1 MANLLK
7 AVNTLASG
15 ATVYQERRNHFDSLQ
30 EEESMHRHTMS
41 EMQDQFNKELQEAR
55 RIYLLSMYA
64 DMETYFQELNENL
77 ISSSRDAERDMVDQR
92 NQQFQTI
99 LISATIMLATLLN
112 IMFQGDLPEN
122 IHWMFYA
129 GYALF
134 NTISLISL
142 TINVAL
148 CILITSRV
156 TKFMYRKS
164 DANIKHLKKAMR
176 HTKDMMRNLRGSG
189 RSSRFGTSDHEAENT
204 NQQRDDVP
212 AAASNGSNCEP
223 AETSQPSSTRMP
235 SAFPSLSELP
245 PLDANMP
252 QDINSPG
259 LTQGRTNESLKSSQR
274 PKLRPQFSFSARS
287 NTSTSTLYPDPPSPL
302 RPALVSV
309 RRNIAMLKDDEVDQE
324 WKRHEREVTEYLTHR
339 SRLAERLEA
348 MAVEQENQERMS
360 FELFWAKYCR
370 AMANSALILFYL
382 GTICLL
388 IGTMIF
394 SWTLLVQEYSSVIS
408 AIASVATIGA
418 SLVICAGLAI
428 YLRFFDSSIVVLNA
442 QLAREQHQ
450 HAKKYWTRMWDTLRS
465 SHLVFSTHVDVDSK
479 EN

>member
-15 ATVYQERRNHFDSLQ
+15 ATLYQERSNHYDSLH
-30 EEESMHRHTMS
+30 EEESMHQHTMT
-41 EMQDQFNKELQEAR
+41 EMQEQFNKELQEAR

-129 GYALF
+129 GYAFF

-189 RSSRFGTSDHEAENT
+189 RSSRFNTSDHDAENS
-204 NQQRDDVP
+204 NQQHADAP
-212 AAASNGSNCEP
+212 AAAHDRSNCEP
-223 AETSQPSSTRMP
+223 AKARQSSTTRMP

-245 PLDANMP
+245 PLDANIP
-252 QDINSPG
+252 QNLNSPG
-259 LTQGRTNESLKSSQR
+259 PTQGRNEAPKSSHR

-287 NTSTSTLYPDPPSPL
+287 NTSASTYPDPPSPT

-309 RRNIAMLKDDEVDQE
+309 RRNIAMLKDEEVDQE

-382 GTICLL
+382 GTVCLL

-394 SWTLLVQEYSSVIS
+394 SWTLLVKEYSSVIS

-418 SLVICAGLAI
+418 SLVICVGLAI

-450 HAKKYWTRMWDTLRS
+450 YAKRYWTRMWDALRS
-465 SHLVFSTHVDVDSK
+465 SHLVLGSHVDVDSK

>member
-129 GYALF
+129 G
-134 NTISLISL
+134 
-142 TINVAL
+142 
-148 CILITSRV
+148 
-156 TKFMYRKS
+156 
-164 DANIKHLKKAMR
+164 
-176 HTKDMMRNLRGSG
+176 
-189 RSSRFGTSDHEAENT
+189 
-204 NQQRDDVP
+204 
-212 AAASNGSNCEP
+212 
-223 AETSQPSSTRMP
+223 
-235 SAFPSLSELP
+235 
-245 PLDANMP
+245 
-252 QDINSPG
+252 
-259 LTQGRTNESLKSSQR
+259 
-274 PKLRPQFSFSARS
+274 ARS
-287 NTSTSTLYPDPPSPL
+287 NTSTSTVYPDPPSPL

-450 HAKKYWTRMWDTLRS
+450 HAKKYWSRMWDTLRS
-465 SHLVFSTHVDVDSK
+465 SHLVFTTHVDVDSK

>member
-15 ATVYQERRNHFDSLQ
+15 ATLYQERSNHYDSLQ
-30 EEESMHRHTMS
+30 EEENMHRHTMS
-41 EMQDQFNKELQEAR
+41 EMQEHFNEELQEAR

-112 IMFQGDLPEN
+112 IMFQGDLPED

-129 GYALF
+129 GYAFF
-134 NTISLISL
+134 NTVSLMTL

-189 RSSRFGTSDHEAENT
+189 RSSRFNSTEHET
-204 NQQRDDVP
+204 INQQQTSEPSVPRD
-212 AAASNGSNCEP
+212 ASGSE
-223 AETSQPSSTRMP
+223 PSSETPPSAPRVP

-245 PLDANMP
+245 PLHSNIP
-252 QDINSPG
+252 QNVGSPG
-259 LTQGRTNESLKSSQR
+259 LSHNQNDQSKQSKR

-287 NTSTSTLYPDPPSPL
+287 NTSASTIYPDPPSPT

-309 RRNIAMLKDDEVDQE
+309 RRNIAMLSDEEVDQE

-370 AMANSALILFYL
+370 SMANSALILFYL
-382 GTICLL
+382 GTVCLL
-388 IGTMIF
+388 IATMIF
-394 SWTLLVQEYSSVIS
+394 SWTLLVKEYSSLTS
-408 AIASVATIGA
+408 AIASVVTIGA
-418 SLVICAGLAI
+418 SLVVCVGLAI
-428 YLRFFDSSIVVLNA
+428 YLRFFDSSIVLLNA

-450 HAKKYWTRMWDTLRS
+450 DAKKYWTRMWDALRS
-465 SHLVFSTHVDVDSK
+465 SHLVLNAHVDVDSK